1 VARATGVAAPTS
13 FWSSWRSARK
23 WADQAMELVLP
34 DPADHLAIFGL
45 LVIAQKEI
53 RDRPD
58 ERGQGLMVLRK
69 LSKSRLMLSF

>member
-1 VARATGVAAPTS
+1 
-13 FWSSWRSARK
+13 
-23 WADQAMELVLP
+23 MELVLP